1 MDLELS
7 LADAPPAE
15 LRARYFQSLP
25 EPQIHYL
32 EKRVVAGRV
41 VVIGPPDAPLGYAV
55 VHDGALV
62 EFHADEALLPRL
74 SEAFYAAA
82 RFAGAA
88 CAEIKSFDTLALA
101 AAAGRTVNVATI
113 GVNATTWSDE
123 RFDPP
128 AGLSVRHAEADD
140 EPLMLAIG
148 PGLFETPDEVRHHL
162 QAREARIYA
171 LDGAP
176 FGCGL
181 VTPVRAGADA
191 VDLGVGVL
199 PAWRGHGLGEQIIR
213 HLKLRCLQE
222 LRVRPTC
229 GCAVENVASRRT
241 LENAGFLTRHRV
253 LQLRWDL

>member
-1 MDLELS
+1 MDVELR

-15 LRARYFQSLP
+15 LRARYLGSLP

-32 EKRVVAGRV
+32 EKRVAAGRA
-41 VVIGPPDAPLGYAV
+41 VVIGPPDAPLGYAA
-55 VHDGALV
+55 VHDGAVV
-62 EFHADEALLPRL
+62 EFHTGDALLPQL
-74 SEAFYAAA
+74 TEAFHAAA
-82 RFAGAA
+82 QLAGAA
-88 CAEIKSFDTLALA
+88 CAEIKSFDALALA
-101 AAAGRTVNVATI
+101 AAAGRPVNVAAI
-113 GVNATTWSDE
+113 GVNATSWSDE

-128 AGLSVRHAEADD
+128 AGFSVRLAEASD

-171 LDGAP
+171 LDGAA

-181 VTPVRAGADA
+181 VTPVRAGADP

-199 PAWRGHGLGEQIIR
+199 PAWRGGGLGEQIIR
-213 HLKLRCLQE
+213 HLKVLCLRE
-222 LRVRPTC
+222 LGVRPTC

-241 LENAGFLTRHRV
+241 LESAGFLTRHRV
-253 LQLRWDL
+253 LQLRWDP